1 MMTLWPPESMY
12 QGWNAGHVEEDPP
25 PLSSLDIVLA
35 PSQARP
41 ASHLL
46 RNRLA
51 TTNQSAGKFYQ
62 PLVEILPVWTP
73 KRLC

>member
-12 QGWNAGHVEEDPP
+12 QDWNAGHPEEDPP

-35 PSQARP
+35 PLQARP

-46 RNRLA
+46 RNQLA
-51 TTNQSAGKFYQ
+51 VSNQSAGKFYR

-73 KRLC
+73 KLLC